1 MKFEKFIYLDIYQ
14 VLYRTNT
21 NFCTLE
27 RNLFFLFNFLYY
39 ININIFT
46 NIFQPIILDL
56 NLSLPIWIY
65 LDIQP
70 PSLSLLLFFFL
81 FLSFTP
87 SCPLVKDHALSQYR
101 NPINRL
107 DSLKVSLAIS
117 DLLIWLDRNL
127 SLN

>member
-39 ININIFT
+39 IDINIFT

-70 PSLSLLLFFFL
+70 PSLSLLFFFFFISL
-81 FLSFTP
+81 VYSFLSP
-87 SCPLVKDHALSQYR
+87 RQGPRALT
-101 NPINRL
+101 
-107 DSLKVSLAIS
+107 IS
-117 DLLIWLDRNL
+117 ESHKSIGQFESFVGYIRSSYLTRQEFEP
-127 SLN
+127 